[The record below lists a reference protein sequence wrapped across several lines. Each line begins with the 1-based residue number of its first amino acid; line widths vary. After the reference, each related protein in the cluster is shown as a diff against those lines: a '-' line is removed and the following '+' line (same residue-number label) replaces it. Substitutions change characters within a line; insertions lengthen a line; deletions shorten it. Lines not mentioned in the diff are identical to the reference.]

1 MTVIR
6 TNGRRPRVAS
16 KGRFRRLGGLL
27 FLLCILV
34 LVFTWQRGHVGAVIR
49 MQVNRWLLPRTFMQ
63 DRVTLQPLR
72 VIKAPGAGSMV
83 EGVRLVL
90 SPAWARDVLRASPWP
105 SSLLPPGA
113 LVDGLVTSG
122 SVAFPQD
129 DDSVLRAPFYVELW
143 NHVGLVPQVQIRF
156 PAASLNQLLDA
167 SFAEDW
173 TDKGEYLLGSYD
185 YEQRLRFD
193 SVRIRTI
200 DNATRPLYPII
211 LQGTA
216 TGQLHY
222 RFRDGW
228 VRMRVTA
235 RLRELTVTF
244 ILIPIAHPD
253 GIGFDYQA
261 RIDKLDLRVRRMP
274 KWMERRLSRAI
285 RSSLERS
292 LNHRRKRE
300 SLARNRFP
308 LWLPM
313 AVDLDVEIVNP
324 PLPEDGR

>member
-1 MTVIR
+1 MR
-6 TNGRRPRVAS
+6 SGRSHPQVWAA
-16 KGRFRRLGGLL
+16 GRHRRIVRLLLLLGILL
-27 FLLCILV
+27 V
-34 LVFTWQRGHVGAVIR
+34 VYAWQQGYVGQFMR
-49 MQVNRWLLPRTFMQ
+49 MQINHWFLPRTFMQ
-63 DRVTLQPLR
+63 ERVTLQPMQVVR
-72 VIKAPGAGSMV
+72 DPVSDAIV
-83 EGVRLVL
+83 EGVRVVF
-90 SPAWARDVLRASPWP
+90 SPAWVRDVLQASPWP
-105 SSLLPPGA
+105 RALLPPGA
-113 LVDGLVTSG
+113 LVDGLATSG
-122 SVAFPQD
+122 SVAFPQED
-129 DDSVLRAPFYVELW
+129 GSMLRAPFYVEVRDR
-143 NHVGLVPQVQIRF
+143 VGLVPQIQIRF

-173 TDKGEYLLGSYD
+173 TDTGEYLLGSYD

-200 DNATRPLYPII
+200 DNTTRPLYPVI

-216 TGQLHY
+216 TGRLHY

-235 RLRELTVTF
+235 GIRELTVTF

-261 RIDKLDLRVRRMP
+261 RIDKLDLRVKRMP

-300 SLARNRFP
+300 RLARNRFP

-313 AVDLDVEIVNP
+313 AIDLDAEIVNP
-324 PLPEDGR
+324 PLSEDAR